1 MGVLLLCSAC
11 GGDAKQTAPS
21 TPPGTSDSAPASSDA
36 GRSGSPDGELAT
48 QFAGRIGACTGVTS
62 LSWPELAQAA
72 PALASG
78 KWSTRPAASIATCR
92 IEAHP
97 LVVFSVASIRDQAA
111 LEGLVS
117 PHVGYYSAGPGWV
130 AAPAADLGPTP
141 EMSLV
146 QAAAQDL
153 GGSILAG
160 SARN

>member
-1 MGVLLLCSAC
+1 MIASAAVGVLLLCSAC

-21 TPPGTSDSAPASSDA
+21 TPPRTSDAAPASSDA
-36 GRSGSPDGELAT
+36 T
-48 QFAGRIGACTGVTS
+48 QLAGRIGACTGVTS
-62 LSWPELAQAA
+62 LSWPELARAA
-72 PALASG
+72 PPLASG
-78 KWSTRPAASIATCR
+78 KWSTRPAASIASCR

-97 LVVFSVASIRDQAA
+97 LVVFSVSSIREQAA

-153 GGSILAG
+153 GGSVIPGA
-160 SARN
+160 ARN